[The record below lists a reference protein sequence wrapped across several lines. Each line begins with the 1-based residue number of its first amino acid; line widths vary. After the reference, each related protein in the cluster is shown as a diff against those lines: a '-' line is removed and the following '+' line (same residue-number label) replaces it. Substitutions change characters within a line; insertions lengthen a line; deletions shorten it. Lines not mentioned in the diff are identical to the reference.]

1 MYLAYLDAGSGSQ
14 LVMAIVAGFAG
25 VMVVL
30 KLWWRRVLGLFRR
43 KPVEAQ
49 PVEAQAQSEAAA
61 TADTAAPV
69 GTDREH

>member
-14 LVMAIVAGFAG
+14 IVMAIVAGFAG

-43 KPVEAQ
+43 KPVEA
-49 PVEAQAQSEAAA
+49 EAQEAKAQAEAPASTEA
-61 TADTAAPV
+61 AAPV
-69 GTDREH
+69 GTDREP

>member
-43 KPVEAQ
+43 KPAEAQ
-49 PVEAQAQSEAAA
+49 TEAPA